1 MSVETYCKHCA
12 DRLGL
17 AIAKEENVE
26 LDTDVV
32 KEHYHNLGKAAMNE
46 VFAIME
52 DHDDDHKVRF
62 LQI

>member
-1 MSVETYCKHCA
+1 MSNEPYCKHCA

-32 KEHYHNLGKAAMNE
+32 KEHYHNLGKAAALE
-46 VFAIME
+46 VFAIMQ
-52 DHDDDHKVRF
+52 DAKDDHSER
-62 LQI
+62 LI